1 MKSDQ
6 INFIVSIRERS
17 FIARLAAR
25 KLKSDNV
32 AIVLG
37 RTIHL
42 HNTSRTQFLQNK
54 AWVCHE
60 LKHIQQFQHHG
71 FISFIFL
78 YLVESMLHGYRNNKY
93 EIEARDAEN
102 DESLL
107 KIFRLYDTGKTQNE
121 SL

>member
-1 MKSDQ
+1 MKSDKL
-6 INFIVSIRERS
+6 NFTVSIRERS
-17 FIARLAAR
+17 FIARLAAW

-37 RTIHL
+37 KTIHL

-54 AWVCHE
+54 EWVCHE

-71 FISFIFL
+71 FIVFIIL
-78 YLVESMLHGYRNNKY
+78 YLFESLLHSYRNNKY
-93 EIEARDAEN
+93 EIEARGAEN

-107 KIFRLYDTGKTQNE
+107 KIFKISDTGKTQNE
-121 SL
+121 SD